1 MSGTPTPRNSPE
13 SIGGTLLSETDGLLP
28 DEGVVELMRRIL
40 ILILALWV
48 MSSVALAQFG
58 GREGD
63 AVLYVFNAKGAPDL
77 QVVPFDAV
85 NTVSGFE
92 VKRYSDEP
100 WVPFGPDYESEF
112 FVTLHSEPGDSF
124 RIIEQREDLVIQ
136 HSVLMGPMK
145 ILIAEGLDRLL
156 IPDKA
161 PVDLTTGL
169 YAPFPEGV
177 DFGPELPLFQAH
189 AFIWSP
195 SPLFPLFDPVEPDY
209 TSPIVPPGL
218 TGSEYVLTLGQ
229 FLGILP
235 WQSLRRIHPGVGW
248 ADGIDMKMIEED
260 TELGS
265 TARVLRLR
273 SGRRTPPF
281 RIGANTHLV
290 VLSGSV
296 QIAPMNASPVSLGK
310 FDYAFVPN
318 GFAIT
323 LLNPRK
329 FDFAGTEASP
339 SAQPETSTR
348 KGPVRGGPVTRNAGN
363 GGSSPFR

>member
-1 MSGTPTPRNSPE
+1 MPATPTHLNSPE
-13 SIGGTLLSETDGLLP
+13 SIGETRSYESAGLVA
-28 DEGVVELMRRIL
+28 EERVVDLMHRIHF
-40 ILILALWV
+40 LILALCAV
-48 MSSVALAQFG
+48 SSVALAQFG

-63 AVLYVFNAKGAPDL
+63 VVLYVFNAKGTPDP
-77 QVVPFDAV
+77 QVVPFDTV
-85 NTVSGFE
+85 NTISGFE
-92 VKRYSDEP
+92 VRHFSDEP
-100 WVPFGPDYESEF
+100 WMPFGPDYESEF

-124 RIIEQREDLVIQ
+124 RIIEQREDRVIQ

-195 SPLFPLFDPVEPDY
+195 SPFFPLFDPVEPDY
-209 TSPIVPPGL
+209 TSPIVPPGM
-218 TGSEYVLTLGQ
+218 TGSEYVLTLGD

-235 WQSLRRIHPGVGW
+235 WESLRQAYPGAGW
-248 ADGIDMKMIEED
+248 SPGIDMKVVEED

-265 TARVLRLR
+265 TARILRLR
-273 SGRRTPPF
+273 PGRRTPPF
-281 RIGANTHLV
+281 RIAANTHIA

-296 QIAPMNASPVSLGK
+296 QIEPMNGSPVTLEK
-310 FDYAFVPN
+310 FDYAFIPN

-323 LLNPRK
+323 LLNPKR
-329 FDFAGTEASP
+329 FDFAEVGAPNSR
-339 SAQPETSTR
+339 S
-348 KGPVRGGPVTRNAGN
+348 VRNEREK
-363 GGSSPFR
+363 